1 MNKQNTRTDQT
12 DCPVEFEQFTA
23 LKPYIA
29 RCLQL
34 NHELNNPLAGIIG
47 YCDFLL
53 ETQADLPED
62 YKKYI
67 KQILACAER
76 MEKSIAGLT
85 KAKDELRDKINLPSI
100 LDLHQK

>member
-1 MNKQNTRTDQT
+1 MKNNEKNKHTNNIAE
-12 DCPVEFEQFTA
+12 EFATYIE

-53 ETQADLPED
+53 ETNQDIPAELVV
-62 YKKYI
+62 YI
-67 KQILACAER
+67 KQILKCAER
-76 MEKSIAGLT
+76 MEKTLQDLSQ
-85 KAKDELRDKINLPSI
+85 AKIELNEEINLTTLLDI
-100 LDLHQK
+100 LE

>member
-1 MNKQNTRTDQT
+1 MKNNEKNKFSNEVTADFNTYT
-12 DCPVEFEQFTA
+12 E

-53 ETQADLPED
+53 ETNQNVPDEIVS
-62 YKKYI
+62 YI
-67 KQILACAER
+67 KQILKCAER
-76 MEKSIAGLT
+76 MEKTLQDLSQIKIKLN
-85 KAKDELRDKINLPSI
+85 EKINLST
-100 LDLHQK
+100 LLENHE